1 MKPHVV
7 IYNAV
12 SLDSRFDWFTPDIG
26 LFYEQVPRWNED
38 ATLVGSETL
47 LNPPEPMPDDT
58 EEDIIIPDI
67 DPNDKRAVLVAADSR
82 GRFKKWNF
90 LRKMPYWK
98 DFYCLCSQKTPKD
111 HIAYLERRKIK
122 YLVAGN
128 DHVDYTKALELL
140 NKKFGIKVI
149 RIDSGGTLCGILLR
163 LGLVDEVN
171 LLVHPVLVGGISPKT
186 FFKADDLK
194 TAEDLIDLKLKD
206 IQKLKNDII
215 LLSYDIIRKK

>member
-1 MKPHVV
+1 MKPYVV
-7 IYNAV
+7 MYNAV
-12 SLDSRFDWFTPDIG
+12 SLDSRFDWFSPDIG

-47 LNPPEPMPDDT
+47 LNPPEPMPDDI
-58 EEDIIIPDI
+58 EEDIPIPDI
-67 DPNDKRAVLVAADSR
+67 EASDKRAVLVAADSR

-90 LRKMPYWK
+90 LRQQPYWK
-98 DFYCLCSQKTPKD
+98 DFISLCSKNTPKD
-111 HIAYLERRKIK
+111 HIEYLERRKIK
-122 YLVAGN
+122 YLIAGN
-128 DHVDYTKALELL
+128 DHVDYTEALELL

-171 LLVHPVLVGGISPKT
+171 LLVHPVLVGGTSPKT

-194 TAEDLIDLKLKD
+194 TAEDLINLKLKD
-206 IQKLKNDII
+206 IKKLKDDII
-215 LLSYDIIRKK
+215 LLSYDIIHK